1 MHGYHVNFVAI
12 FTRIKSIGK
21 LLFQQQLYR
30 YQSTDWHCKSIER
43 FSQTCYDWKETS
55 QKTLVEQI

>member
-1 MHGYHVNFVAI
+1 MAI
-12 FTRIKSIGK
+12 FTQIKSIGK

-30 YQSTDWHCKSIER
+30 YQSTDWHCKSIEG